1 MTSAFELKYMEKQL
15 KGKDF
20 LAIEDFSTEEID
32 YLLEQATKM
41 KKDFLAGGTSKP
53 LEGKTL
59 GMVFEKNSTRTRIS
73 FDVGMF
79 QLGGHALMMNPTEL
93 QIGRGESIA
102 DTAKVFSEYLDGVMI
117 RANSHEMVKEFAD
130 NASIPVI
137 NGLTDK
143 VHPCQ
148 ALADLLTIQEVKGKL
163 AGLKLVYIGDGNNVA
178 HSLLMAAAKMGIH
191 TAIATP
197 VGYEMDGDIATSIEK
212 AAKQSGVT
220 MTQLTDPVE
229 AAKDADILYT
239 DVWIS
244 MGDDEQSEQRLADF
258 EGFEINDELAGHAKS
273 DYTFMHCLPAHRGQ
287 EVSASV
293 IDGTQSVVFQQAGN
307 RLHAQ
312 KALLAALL

>member
-1 MTSAFELKYMEKQL
+1 MTSAFELKFMEKQL

-20 LAIEDFSTEEID
+20 LAIEDFSSEEIE
-32 YLLEQATKM
+32 YLLDHATKM
-41 KKDFLAGGTSKP
+41 KKDFLAGGVSKP

-59 GMVFEKNSTRTRIS
+59 GMIFEKNSTRTRIS
-73 FDVGMF
+73 FDVGMY

-102 DTAKVFSEYLDGVMI
+102 DTAKVFSEFLDGVMI
-117 RANSHEMVKEFAD
+117 RANSHEMVQEFAD

-143 VHPCQ
+143 FHPCQ

-197 VGYEMDGDIATSIEK
+197 VGYEIDTEIAQSIEK
-212 AAKQSGVT
+212 VAKQSGVT
-220 MTQLTDPVE
+220 MMQLTDPV
-229 AAKDADILYT
+229 AAATNADILYT
-239 DVWIS
+239 DVWVS
-244 MGDDEQSEQRLADF
+244 MGDDEQAEQRLSDF
-258 EGFEINDELAGHAKS
+258 DGFEINDELAAYAKT

-293 IDGTQSVVFQQAGN
+293 IDGSQSVVFQQAGN
-307 RLHAQ
+307 RMHAQ

>member
-20 LAIEDFSTEEID
+20 LAIEDFSTEEIA
-32 YLLEQATKM
+32 YLLDQASKM
-41 KKDFLAGGTSKP
+41 KKDFLAGGATKP

-143 VHPCQ
+143 LHPCQ

-197 VGYEMDGDIATSIEK
+197 VGYEMDADISKSIEK
-212 AAKQSGVT
+212 AAKLSGVT

-239 DVWIS
+239 DVWVS

-258 EGFEINDELAGHAKS
+258 DGFEINDELAGHAKS

-307 RLHAQ
+307 RMHAQ